1 MKGKS
6 RCAKL
11 TLTECPCKTATRVF
25 ISFEFDKENTF
36 NRHLAENHNFVDL
49 EIIPHMKPSHKL
61 RIAIIGTGNF
71 AEVCHIPGVLSHPN
85 AEISAI
91 YGRDA
96 DKAKT
101 LAAKFDIPH
110 ATDDLESICADPN
123 IDAVTIASAN
133 SVHAKQAI
141 MALSHGKH
149 VFCEKPLAMND
160 TEAAAMLKAAKL
172 SGKIHQVAFTFRYN
186 YGIRELRRRI
196 AAGDIGTPFHTR
208 IQYDRW
214 DGLASTSKAS
224 WRDRRDVAGAGLIF
238 DLGSHLFDIHRHVLG
253 PLDSVIGYTHTVPRM
268 LPHKDNAEL
277 VEIETDDIVN
287 TWIQHQNGLRGQFF
301 VSRVTPPFAELGY
314 FEVVGTEGALKAAL
328 SRGGVDFL
336 KASSPDSPEWINLA
350 LPPEA
355 SDGKT
360 HALDM
365 MMRGFVDACITGQI
379 NLEVDANFEDGC
391 AAQFAMSALMKSQT
405 SMRWESIPSFL

>member
-1 MKGKS
+1 MS
-6 RCAKL
+6 
-11 TLTECPCKTATRVF
+11 
-25 ISFEFDKENTF
+25 
-36 NRHLAENHNFVDL
+36 
-49 EIIPHMKPSHKL
+49 PSHKL

-71 AEVCHIPGVLSHPN
+71 AEVCHIPGILSHPN

-96 DKAKT
+96 EKAKS
-101 LAAKFDIPH
+101 LANKFGIPH
-110 ATDDLESICADPN
+110 ATDDLEALCADPN

-133 SVHAKQAI
+133 SAHANQAI
-141 MALSHGKH
+141 MALNHGKH
-149 VFCEKPLAMND
+149 VFCEKPLAIND

-172 SGKIHQVAFTFRYN
+172 GRKIHQVAFTFRYN

-224 WRDRRDVAGAGLIF
+224 WRDRPEVAGAGLLF

-253 PLDSVIGYTHTVPRM
+253 PLESVIGYTHTVPRI
-268 LPHKDNAEL
+268 LPHKDSGEL
-277 VEIETDDIVN
+277 MKIETDDIVN
-287 TWIQHQNGLRGQFF
+287 AWIHHQNGLRGQFF
-301 VSRVTPPFAELGY
+301 ISRVTPPFAELGY
-314 FEVVGTEGALKAAL
+314 LEVIGSEGALKAAL

-336 KASSPDSPEWINLA
+336 KASKPDSPEWINLP

-365 MMRGFVDACITGQI
+365 MMHGFVDACLAGEM
-379 NLEVDANFEDGC
+379 NREVDATFEDGC

-405 SMRWESIPSFL
+405 SMRWESIPSFSQLT

>member
-1 MKGKS
+1 M
-6 RCAKL
+6 
-11 TLTECPCKTATRVF
+11 
-25 ISFEFDKENTF
+25 N
-36 NRHLAENHNFVDL
+36 
-49 EIIPHMKPSHKL
+49 PSNKL
-61 RIAIIGTGNF
+61 RVAIIGTSSF
-71 AEVCHIPGVLSHPN
+71 AEVCHIPGILSHPN

-96 DKAKT
+96 EKAKS
-101 LAAKFDIPH
+101 LAAKFGIPY
-110 ATDDLESICADPN
+110 ATDDLEALCADPN

-133 SVHAKQAI
+133 SAHANQAI
-141 MALSHGKH
+141 IALSHGKH
-149 VFCEKPLAMND
+149 VLCEKPLAMND
-160 TEAAAMLKAAKL
+160 SEADAMLKAAIL

-186 YGIRELRRRI
+186 FGIRELKRRI

-224 WRDRRDVAGAGLIF
+224 WRDRREVAGAGLLF

-268 LPHKDNAEL
+268 LPHKDSGEL
-277 VEIETDDIVN
+277 MEIETDDIVN
-287 TWIQHQNGLRGQFF
+287 AWIQHQNGLRGQFF
-301 VSRVTPPFAELGY
+301 ISRVTPPFAELGY
-314 FEVVGTEGALKAAL
+314 LEVIGSEGALKAAL

-336 KASSPDSPEWINLA
+336 KASKPDSPEWINLP

-365 MMRGFVDACITGQI
+365 MMRGFVDSCLAGKS
-379 NLEVDANFEDGC
+379 NLEVDATFEDGC

-405 SMRWESIPSFL
+405 SMRWENIPSFRQLT

>member
-1 MKGKS
+1 M
-6 RCAKL
+6 
-11 TLTECPCKTATRVF
+11 
-25 ISFEFDKENTF
+25 N
-36 NRHLAENHNFVDL
+36 
-49 EIIPHMKPSHKL
+49 PSHIL

-71 AEVCHIPGVLSHPN
+71 AEVCHIPGILSHPN

-96 DKAKT
+96 EKAKS
-101 LAAKFDIPH
+101 LAAKFGIPH
-110 ATDDLESICADPN
+110 ATNDLEALCADPN

-133 SVHAKQAI
+133 SVHASQAI
-141 MALSHGKH
+141 MALRHGKH

-160 TEAAAMLKAAKL
+160 NEAADMLNAARL

-196 AAGDIGTPFHTR
+196 AAGDIGTPLHTR

-224 WRDRRDVAGAGLIF
+224 WRDRREVAGAGLLF

-253 PLDSVIGYTHTVPRM
+253 PIDSVIGYTHTVPRM
-268 LPHKDNAEL
+268 LPHKDNGEL
-277 VEIETDDIVN
+277 IEIETDDIVN
-287 TWIQHQNGLRGQFF
+287 AWIQHQNGLRGQFF
-301 VSRVTPPFAELGY
+301 ISRVTPPFAELGY
-314 FEVVGTEGALKAAL
+314 LEVIGNEGALKAAL

-336 KASSPDSPEWINLA
+336 KASNPNSPEWVNLP

-355 SDGKT
+355 SDGKN
-360 HALDM
+360 HALKM
-365 MMRGFVDACITGQI
+365 MMHGFVDACINGEM
-379 NLEVDANFEDGC
+379 NCDVDATFEDGC
-391 AAQFAMSALMKSQT
+391 AAQFAMSALTKSQT
-405 SMRWESIPSFL
+405 SKRWENISSYRQLA

>member
-1 MKGKS
+1 M
-6 RCAKL
+6 
-11 TLTECPCKTATRVF
+11 
-25 ISFEFDKENTF
+25 N
-36 NRHLAENHNFVDL
+36 
-49 EIIPHMKPSHKL
+49 PSNKL
-61 RIAIIGTGNF
+61 RVAIIGTSSF
-71 AEVCHIPGVLSHPN
+71 AEVCHIPGILSHPN
-85 AEISAI
+85 AEVSAI
-91 YGRDA
+91 YGRDTE
-96 DKAKT
+96 KAKS
-101 LAAKFDIPH
+101 LANKFGIPQ
-110 ATDDLESICADPN
+110 ATADLEALCADPN

-133 SVHAKQAI
+133 SVHASQAI
-141 MALSHGKH
+141 MALNYGKH

-160 TEAAAMLKAAKL
+160 SEAAAMLKAAKL

-196 AAGDIGTPFHTR
+196 ASGDIGTPFHTR

-224 WRDRRDVAGAGLIF
+224 WRDRREVAGAGLLF

-253 PLDSVIGYTHTVPRM
+253 PLESVIGYTHTVPRM
-268 LPHKDNAEL
+268 LPHKDNGKMI
-277 VEIETDDIVN
+277 EIETDDIVN
-287 TWIQHQNGLRGQFF
+287 AWIQHQNGLRGQFF
-301 VSRVTPPFAELGY
+301 ISRVTPPFAELGY
-314 FEVVGTEGALKAAL
+314 LEVIGSEGALKAAL

-336 KASSPDSPEWINLA
+336 KASRPDSPEWINLP

-365 MMRGFVDACITGQI
+365 MMRAFVDACLVGEI
-379 NLEVDANFEDGC
+379 NREVDATFEDGC

-405 SMRWESIPSFL
+405 SMRWESIPSFAQLA

>member
-1 MKGKS
+1 MDPSKKI
-6 RCAKL
+6 
-11 TLTECPCKTATRVF
+11 RV
-25 ISFEFDKENTF
+25 
-36 NRHLAENHNFVDL
+36 
-49 EIIPHMKPSHKL
+49 
-61 RIAIIGTGNF
+61 AIIGTSSF
-71 AEVCHIPGVLSHPN
+71 AEVCHIPGILSHPN

-96 DKAKT
+96 EKAKS
-101 LAAKFDIPH
+101 LAAKFGIPY
-110 ATDDLESICADPN
+110 ATDDLEALCADPN

-133 SVHAKQAI
+133 SAHANQAI
-141 MALSHGKH
+141 IALSHGKH

-160 TEAAAMLKAAKL
+160 SEADAMLKAAIL

-186 YGIRELRRRI
+186 FGIRELKRRI

-214 DGLASTSKAS
+214 DGLAFTSRAS
-224 WRDRRDVAGAGLIF
+224 WRDRREVAGAGLLF

-268 LPHKDNAEL
+268 LPHKDSGEL
-277 VEIETDDIVN
+277 MEIETDDIVN
-287 TWIQHQNGLRGQFF
+287 AWIQHQNGLRGQFF
-301 VSRVTPPFAELGY
+301 ISRVTPPFAELGY
-314 FEVVGTEGALKAAL
+314 LEVIGSEGALKAAL

-336 KASSPDSPEWINLA
+336 KASKPDSPEWINLP

-365 MMRGFVDACITGQI
+365 MMRGFVDSCLAGKI
-379 NLEVDANFEDGC
+379 NLEVDATFEDGC

-405 SMRWESIPSFL
+405 SMRWENIPSFRQLT

>member
-1 MKGKS
+1 M
-6 RCAKL
+6 
-11 TLTECPCKTATRVF
+11 
-25 ISFEFDKENTF
+25 N
-36 NRHLAENHNFVDL
+36 
-49 EIIPHMKPSHKL
+49 PSKKL
-61 RIAIIGTGNF
+61 RVAIIGTSSF
-71 AEVCHIPGVLSHPN
+71 AEVCHIPGILSHPN

-96 DKAKT
+96 EKAKS
-101 LAAKFDIPH
+101 LAAKFGIPY
-110 ATDDLESICADPN
+110 ATDDLEALCADPN

-133 SVHAKQAI
+133 SAHANQAI
-141 MALSHGKH
+141 IALSHRKH
-149 VFCEKPLAMND
+149 VFCEKPIAMND
-160 TEAAAMLKAAKL
+160 GEADAMLKAAKM

-186 YGIRELRRRI
+186 FGIRELKRRI
-196 AAGDIGTPFHTR
+196 SAGDIGTPFHTR

-224 WRDRRDVAGAGLIF
+224 WRDRREVAGAGLLF

-268 LPHKDNAEL
+268 LPHKDSGEL
-277 VEIETDDIVN
+277 MEIETDDIVN
-287 TWIQHQNGLRGQFF
+287 AWIQHQNGLRGQFF
-301 VSRVTPPFAELGY
+301 ISRVTPPFAELGY
-314 FEVVGTEGALKAAL
+314 LEVIGSEGALKAAL

-336 KASSPDSPEWINLA
+336 KASKPDSPEWINLP

-365 MMRGFVDACITGQI
+365 MMRGFVDSCLAGEI
-379 NLEVDANFEDGC
+379 NREVDACFEDGC

-405 SMRWESIPSFL
+405 SMRWENIPSFRQLT